1 MVEAVF
7 RMGSRKVDGSSW
19 HSASGHG
26 TQVLLGAIHV
36 DDLLRAIRLGRR
48 NSIHIRTELGDQVLG
63 RHDVDRATR

>member
-7 RMGSRKVDGSSW
+7 RTGSRKVDWLSL

-36 DDLLRAIRLGRR
+36 DDGEVCEIDPAGKEEFHSHPR
-48 NSIHIRTELGDQVLG
+48 
-63 RHDVDRATR
+63 